1 MEVEHVDTSLSSE
14 IPPVPPEFKKFALMA
29 LLSGEMPEKQPIN
42 GTNLSQW
49 RWSLGGTK
57 VNPCKSLNVVTSD
70 GIFLADRGIGY
81 DINIGF
87 SKMNGSSAQL
97 EFHVLS
103 SIFRVDGAFEA
114 KFWVLPLMNFISDFQ
129 DFLPELDSH
138 PLRLYPRLRP
148 PNDSTNEN
156 EALAGVR
163 TDQNNKLIIFRFKNN
178 LGFIERL
185 IDYDDRTTKLLEGYK
200 QCVITSLM
208 IGEVYSKR
216 TNFED
221 LGLWFPFQFL
231 DLLGLASGTEIGAP
245 WIEFRDNRGGLVQRF
260 HVNLNSPWFSR
271 GHSAID
277 ERVHRGTGYL
287 LTQSQHSLHFGN
299 AYLTAVLK
307 HLVRGG

>member
-1 MEVEHVDTSLSSE
+1 MKSNEVVYLDLDTIDTTQKHGGWFLTDVKYEGQGRAVFSDPVLAVEGYVEIEFDEQGNQSISMEVEHVDTSLSSE

-57 VNPCKSLNVVTSD
+57 VNPCKSLKVVTSD

-185 IDYDDRTTKLLEGYK
+185 IDYDDRTTKLLEG
-200 QCVITSLM
+200 
-208 IGEVYSKR
+208 
-216 TNFED
+216 
-221 LGLWFPFQFL
+221 
-231 DLLGLASGTEIGAP
+231 
-245 WIEFRDNRGGLVQRF
+245 
-260 HVNLNSPWFSR
+260 
-271 GHSAID
+271 
-277 ERVHRGTGYL
+277 
-287 LTQSQHSLHFGN
+287 
-299 AYLTAVLK
+299 
-307 HLVRGG
+307 